1 MKGVAK
7 LSLVMMLMSSTMLGQ
22 LPTSIQHFFRP
33 SIQIQDSSQLN
44 LKLFKYNFQLKREKG
59 LPFFCGLEERC
70 FKKSGVPFKFRL
82 GSLPY
87 ADYLEN
93 KSKPAF
99 QLP

>member
-1 MKGVAK
+1 MKGVVK
-7 LSLVMMLMSSTMLGQ
+7 ISLLMMLMSSRVPGQ
-22 LPTSIQHFFRP
+22 LPTSIQHYFRP
-33 SIQIQDSSQLN
+33 SIQLQDSSN
-44 LKLFKYNFQLKREKG
+44 THIRLFKSNMQNKTAHG

-70 FKKSGVPFKFRL
+70 YKQSGIPFKFRL

-99 QLP
+99 QFP